1 MIGRESCVIRRCLVV
16 IAFALL
22 LAGCSS
28 MAERHHDERRGHFVT
43 RTLKLEGRLYRYQ
56 VFVPASKVPQPR
68 PIVLFLH
75 GSGERGD
82 NGRDQAEVG
91 LGPYLSEHTADFP
104 ALVVLPQVPN
114 DEEWMGVNARMAIAA
129 LDAASAEF
137 AADPQRTYLTGI
149 SMGGYGAWE
158 IGLMQPRRFA
168 AIVPICGALKAP
180 RDERRTLY
188 VSLVA
193 KEADPYTAAVT
204 QLKHVPI
211 WMFHGAKDDSV
222 PPHDDR
228 ALYRAA
234 KGVGANVRY
243 SEYPE
248 GNHNA
253 WDATYADPAMWEWM
267 FRQRLR

>member
-1 MIGRESCVIRRCLVV
+1 MGRCLVV
-16 IAFALL
+16 VLVALAL
-22 LAGCSS
+22 VGCAG
-28 MAERHHDERRGHFVT
+28 MPDRHPDPRSGHFVM
-43 RTLKLEGRLYRYQ
+43 RSLQLEGREYRYQ
-56 VFVPASKVPQPR
+56 VFVPAAAAAQPR

-82 NGRDQAEVG
+82 NGRDQTEVG
-91 LGPYLSEHTADFP
+91 LGPYLRDHAADFP
-104 ALVVLPQVPN
+104 ALVVLPQVPD
-114 DEEWMGVNARMAIAA
+114 DEEWLGINARMAIAA

-137 AADPQRTYLTGI
+137 NADPQRTYLTGI
-149 SMGGYGAWE
+149 SMGGYGTWE
-158 IGLMQPRRFA
+158 VGLMQPQRFA
-168 AIVPICGALKAP
+168 ALVPICGALKAP

-193 KEADPYTAAVT
+193 QEADPYTAAVT
-204 QLKHVPI
+204 RLKRVPI
-211 WMFHGAKDDSV
+211 WMFHGAKDDQV

-243 SEYPE
+243 SEYPH

-253 WDATYADPAMWEWM
+253 WDATYADPSMWEWL

>member
-1 MIGRESCVIRRCLVV
+1 MRRYLLLVV
-16 IAFALL
+16 LALL

-28 MAERHHDERRGHFVT
+28 LVDRHQDTRRGHFVT
-43 RTLKLEGRLYRYQ
+43 RSLEIEGRHYQYQ
-56 VFVPASKVPQPR
+56 VFVPVGTSPQPR

-82 NGRDQAEVG
+82 NGRNQAEVG
-91 LGPYLSEHTADFP
+91 VGPYLSEHTADFP
-104 ALVVLPQVPN
+104 ALVVLPQVPD
-114 DEEWMGVNARMAIAA
+114 DEEWLGINARMAIAA
-129 LDAASAEF
+129 LDATIAEF
-137 AADPQRTYLTGI
+137 SADPQRTYLTGI

-158 IGLMQPRRFA
+158 IGLMQPQRFA

-193 KEADPYTAAVT
+193 QEADPYAAAVT
-204 QLKHVPI
+204 RLKHVPI
-211 WMFHGAKDDSV
+211 WMFHGAKDEAV

-243 SEYPE
+243 SEYPN

-267 FRQRLR
+267 FKQRLR